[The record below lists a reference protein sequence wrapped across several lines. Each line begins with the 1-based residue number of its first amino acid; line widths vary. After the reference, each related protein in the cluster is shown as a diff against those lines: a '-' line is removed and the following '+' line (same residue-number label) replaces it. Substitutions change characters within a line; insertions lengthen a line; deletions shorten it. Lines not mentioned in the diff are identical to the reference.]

1 MKKGKWSKDEV
12 RLLRDNFALMTNP
25 ELAKKLDRSIDSVE
39 RKMYRLGLR
48 KTEITPK
55 NLPIDKQVEI
65 DEVKK
70 TEKRKTKII
79 SKKYQYLLDKIEV
92 LEKERSAVY
101 RLAEKP
107 HLVKIIPALEDK
119 SEATAFIIA
128 SDWHYE
134 ETVKPDTV
142 SELNEYNLNIAHQRV
157 VNLFQNGLKLYNLT
171 RRDIVVKD
179 IVLALLGDFI
189 TGNIHEE
196 FLENCS
202 LQPIDAIWTTYE
214 ELIAGIDFLLKNS
227 DANLIIPCVSGN
239 HPRITRQVHYST
251 ESGNSL
257 EYFMYRSIAKHYEG
271 NKRVQVM
278 VSKGY
283 HCYLDIYGK
292 VIRFHHGHAIRYAGG
307 IGGITIPVNKAIAQW
322 NKARHADLDV
332 FGHFHQLKNL
342 GDWVC
347 NGSVIGYNAF
357 ALRIK
362 ADYETPRQSFFLYDK
377 DRGLTITAPILVN
390 GK

>member
-12 RLLRDNFALMTNP
+12 KVLEKNFALMTNP

-39 RKMYRLGLR
+39 RKMYRLGL
-48 KTEITPK
+48 KKSDMADK
-55 NLPIDKQVEI
+55 NLPVEQQVEI
-65 DEVKK
+65 DEVVKAQSKK
-70 TEKRKTKII
+70 TKVIK
-79 SKKYQYLLDKIEV
+79 KKYQYLLDKIDI
-92 LEKERSAVY
+92 LEKERSVVY
-101 RLAEKP
+101 RLSEKP
-107 HLVKIIPALEDK
+107 HTISILPEVPNG

-134 ETVKPDTV
+134 ETVKPEVV
-142 SELNEYNLNIAHQRV
+142 SGLNKYNLNIAHQRITKF
-157 VNLFQNGLKLYNLT
+157 FQGGLRLYDLM
-171 RRDIVVKD
+171 RKDVKIKN

-196 FLENCS
+196 FLETCS
-202 LQPIDAIWTTYE
+202 LQPMDAIWEVYE
-214 ELIAGIDFLLKNS
+214 EIVSGIDFLLKNS

-239 HPRITRQVHYST
+239 HPRITKQVHIST
-251 ESGNSL
+251 ESGNSI
-257 EYFMYRSIAKHYEG
+257 EYLMYRHIAKHYEG
-271 NKRVQVM
+271 NKRVQVK
-278 VSKGY
+278 VAKGY

-322 NKARHADLDV
+322 NKARHADLDI
-332 FGHFHQLKNL
+332 FGHFHQLKDN
-342 GDWVC
+342 GNWIC
-347 NGSVIGYNAF
+347 NGSIIGYNAF

-362 ADYETPRQSFFLYDK
+362 ADYETPRQSFFLFDK
-377 DRGLTITAPILVN
+377 SRGLTITAPILVN

>member
-12 RLLRDNFALMTNP
+12 KLLRDNFALMTNP

-55 NLPIDKQVEI
+55 NLSVDKQVEI

-70 TEKRKTKII
+70 TEKKKTKII

-107 HLVKIIPALEDK
+107 HLVKIVPALENK

-142 SELNEYNLNIAHQRV
+142 SELNRYNLNIAHQRV

-214 ELIAGIDFLLKNS
+214 ELIFGIDFLLKNS

-271 NKRVQVM
+271 NKRVQVI

-283 HCYLDIYGK
+283 HCYLDVYGK

-307 IGGITIPVNKAIAQW
+307 IGGITIP
-322 NKARHADLDV
+322 
-332 FGHFHQLKNL
+332 
-342 GDWVC
+342 
-347 NGSVIGYNAF
+347 S
-357 ALRIK
+357 
-362 ADYETPRQSFFLYDK
+362 
-377 DRGLTITAPILVN
+377 
-390 GK
+390 

>member
-12 RLLRDNFALMTNP
+12 KVLEKNFALMTNP

-39 RKMYRLGLR
+39 RKMYRLGL
-48 KTEITPK
+48 KKSDMADK
-55 NLPIDKQVEI
+55 NLPVEQQVEI
-65 DEVKK
+65 DEVVKAQSKK
-70 TEKRKTKII
+70 TKVIK
-79 SKKYQYLLDKIEV
+79 KKYQFLLDKIDI
-92 LEKERSAVY
+92 LEKERSVVY
-101 RLAEKP
+101 RLSEKP
-107 HLVKIIPALEDK
+107 HTISILPEVPNG

-134 ETVKPDTV
+134 ETVKSEVV
-142 SELNEYNLNIAHQRV
+142 SGLNKYNLNIAHQRITKF
-157 VNLFQNGLKLYNLT
+157 FQGGLRLYDLM
-171 RRDIVVKD
+171 RKDVKIKN

-196 FLENCS
+196 FLETCS
-202 LQPIDAIWTTYE
+202 LQPMDAIWEVYE
-214 ELIAGIDFLLKNS
+214 EIVSGIDFLLKNS

-239 HPRITRQVHYST
+239 HPRITKQIHYST

-257 EYFMYRSIAKHYEG
+257 EYFMYRSIAKHYEA
-271 NKRVQVM
+271 NKRVEVI
-278 VSKGY
+278 VAKGY

-307 IGGITIPVNKAIAQW
+307 IGGITIPANKAIAQW

-332 FGHFHQLKNL
+332 FAHFHQLKNL
-342 GDWVC
+342 GNWVC
-347 NGSVIGYNAF
+347 NGSIIGYNAF

-362 ADYETPRQSFFLYDK
+362 ADYETARQSFFLFDR

>member
-12 RLLRDNFALMTNP
+12 KVLEKNFNLMTNP
-25 ELAKKLDRSIDSVE
+25 ELAKKLDRSIDSIE

-48 KTEITPK
+48 KSEVS
-55 NLPIDKQVEI
+55 LPVDQQVEI

-70 TEKRKTKII
+70 TETKKTSVIK
-79 SKKYQYLLDKIEV
+79 KKYQYLLDKIEV

-101 RLAEKP
+101 RLKEKP
-107 HLVKIIPALEDK
+107 QTVSIVPEVPNG
-119 SEATAFIIA
+119 SEATAFMVA

-134 ETVKPDTV
+134 ETVKPEVV
-142 SELNEYNLNIAHQRV
+142 SGLNKYNLNIAHQRV
-157 VNLFQNGLKLYNLT
+157 VKFFTSGLRLYDLM
-171 RRDIVVKD
+171 RKDIKVKK

-202 LQPIDAIWTTYE
+202 LQPMDAILAVYE
-214 ELIAGIDFLLKNS
+214 EIISGIDFILQNS
-227 DANLIIPCVSGN
+227 DAELVIPCVSGN

-257 EYFMYRSIAKHYEG
+257 EYFMYRMIAKYYEK
-271 NKRVQVM
+271 NRRVQVI
-278 VSKGY
+278 VAKGY
-283 HCYLDIYGK
+283 HCYLDVYGK

-307 IGGITIPVNKAIAQW
+307 IGGITIPTNKAIAQW
-322 NKARHADLDV
+322 NKARHADFDV
-332 FGHFHQLKNL
+332 FGHFHQLKDN
-342 GDWVC
+342 GNWIC

-362 ADYETPRQSFFLYDK
+362 ADYETSRQSFFLFDR
-377 DRGLTITAPILVN
+377 DRGKTITAPLLVN

>member
-1 MKKGKWSKDEV
+1 MDKKKWSKKEV
-12 RLLRDNFALMTNP
+12 KVLQENFTSMTYA
-25 ELAKKLDRSIDSVE
+25 ELAKKLNRSICSVE

-48 KTEITPK
+48 KGEIVPVEI
-55 NLPIDKQVEI
+55 PIDKQVEI

-70 TEKRKTKII
+70 VAKQKTKNI
-79 SKKYQYLLDKIEV
+79 SKKYQYLLNEIEI
-92 LEKERSAVY
+92 LKKERSAVY
-101 RLAEKP
+101 RLGEKP
-107 HLVKIIPALEDK
+107 QLVSIVPEGKDT
-119 SEATAFIIA
+119 SEATAFFIA

-134 ETVKPDTV
+134 ETVRSDTV
-142 SELNEYNLNIAHQRV
+142 SGLNKYNLRIAHQRI
-157 VNLFQNGLKLYNLT
+157 VNFFTHGLKLFNMT
-171 RRDIVVKD
+171 RRDVKIKN

-189 TGNIHEE
+189 SGNIHEE

-202 LQPIDAIWTTYE
+202 LRPIDAIWAVYE
-214 ELIAGIDFLLKNS
+214 KIVSGIDFLLKNS
-227 DANLIIPCVSGN
+227 DAKIIIPCVSGN
-239 HPRITRQVHYST
+239 HSRITKKVHYST

-257 EYFMYRSIAKHYEG
+257 EYFMYRSIAKRYEKS
-271 NKRVQVM
+271 KRVKVI

-307 IGGITIPVNKAIAQW
+307 VGGITIPANKAIAQW

-342 GDWVC
+342 GNWVC
-347 NGSVIGYNAF
+347 NGSLIGYNAF

-362 ADYETPRQSFFLYDK
+362 ADYETARQSFFLFDR

>member
-1 MKKGKWSKDEV
+1 MDKKKWSKKEV
-12 RLLRDNFALMTNP
+12 KVLQENFTSMTYA
-25 ELAKKLDRSIDSVE
+25 ELAKKLNRSICSVE
-39 RKMYRLGLR
+39 RKVYRLGLR
-48 KTEITPK
+48 KGEIAPVDV
-55 NLPIDKQVEI
+55 PIDKQVEI

-70 TEKRKTKII
+70 VAKQKTKNI
-79 SKKYQYLLDKIEV
+79 SKKYQYLLNQIEI
-92 LEKERSAVY
+92 LKKERSAVY
-101 RLAEKP
+101 RLGEKP
-107 HLVKIIPALEDK
+107 HIVSIVPEGKDT

-134 ETVKPDTV
+134 ETVKPEVV
-142 SELNEYNLNIAHQRV
+142 SGLNKYNLNIAHQRV
-157 VNLFQNGLKLYNLT
+157 TKFFQGGLRLYDLM
-171 RRDIVVKD
+171 RKDVKIKN
-179 IVLALLGDFI
+179 IVLALIGDFI

-196 FLENCS
+196 FLETCS
-202 LQPIDAIWTTYE
+202 LQPMDAIWEVYE
-214 ELIAGIDFLLKNS
+214 EIVSGIDFLLKNS

-239 HPRITRQVHYST
+239 HPRITKQIHYST

-257 EYFMYRSIAKHYEG
+257 EYFMYRSIAKRYEK
-271 NKRVQVM
+271 NRRVSVI
-278 VSKGY
+278 VAKGY

-307 IGGITIPVNKAIAQW
+307 IGGITIPANKAIAQW

-332 FGHFHQLKNL
+332 FAHFHQLKNL
-342 GDWVC
+342 GNWVC
-347 NGSVIGYNAF
+347 NGSLIGYNAF

-362 ADYETPRQSFFLYDK
+362 ADYETARQSFFLFDR